1 MTFEAYTAAGVRH
14 DLGTPVSARI
24 NRSEDAPADDFTGI
38 FPFKKSWPQFLR
50 LRVTKE
56 SGTVFSG
63 LVDEQTVLLEH
74 GASVQ
79 RLVARS
85 RAALLLDNEALPQT
99 YYAPSLWTIFL
110 RHAAPYGFT
119 QYLGEP
125 ANQSGEL
132 AVAKGMS
139 EWQVIRTFC
148 ARFLG
153 VTPRV
158 TREGVLDAS
167 GGTSAGALRFGGAG
181 IPYLSLSRKY
191 RYHALLSEVFVQ
203 SRQGGFYT
211 ARAADQEAQRLGI
224 VRRRYLGAG
233 AATTAERMLAAARR
247 AAEETTLVCLEGAD
261 FEPGMRAAVEDAE
274 LGTFSG
280 MTVAKIV
287 YTLDADGELCTVTLR
302 PAGH

>member
-1 MTFEAYTAAGVRH
+1 MTFEAYTAAGVRY
-14 DLGTPVSARI
+14 DLKTPVSVRI
-24 NRSEDAPADDFTGI
+24 NRSEDAPADDFTGV
-38 FPFKKSWPQFLR
+38 FPYEKGWPQLLR
-50 LRVTKE
+50 LRVAKN
-56 SGTVFSG
+56 GVVIFSG
-63 LVDEQTVLLEH
+63 LIDEQTVALEH
-74 GASVQ
+74 GASVR
-79 RLVARS
+79 RLTARS

-99 YYAPSLWTIFL
+99 YYKPSLKTIFL

-119 QYLGEP
+119 QYLGEQ
-125 ANQSGEL
+125 ANQSWEL

-139 EWQVIRTFC
+139 EWQVIQTFC
-148 ARFLG
+148 ERFLG

-203 SRQGGFYT
+203 SRQGGAYA

-233 AATTAERMLAAARR
+233 AATTAERMLIAARR
-247 AAEETTLVCLEGAD
+247 AAEETTLVCPEGAD
-261 FEPGMRAAVEDAE
+261 FEPGMRAAVEDME
-274 LGTFSG
+274 LGTLSG
-280 MTVAKIV
+280 MTMAKIV

-302 PAGH
+302 PAKH